1 MQLQTFNIKFSH
13 AWLDIDELLGDES
26 VKVRFVKIVPNKD
39 MGDRIYIFYDWE
51 TTVQDEQHRIAEL
64 RNVAKRITKN
74 KVFLQLSNVKQK
86 TLFLVE
92 HEGVTKKDA
101 EDVIELVK
109 IIEVEAAE
117 KRKREM
123 GKKMKDEEKKGGKI
137 KK

>member
-101 EDVIELVK
+101 EDVIELAK

-123 GKKMKDEEKKGGKI
+123 GKKMKEEKKKEE
-137 KK
+137 KKK

>member
-1 MQLQTFNIKFSH
+1 MQLQTFNVKLSH
-13 AWLDIDELLGDES
+13 AWLDIEELLGDES